1 MSTERLAIS
10 AAVVSSALGGM
21 ALGATRFVI
30 GNTDPITLGAFR
42 YGVGFVF
49 LVPVAL
55 TLGRRWPRGKDWLGV
70 ALLGLLFFGI
80 FPVIYNLSLAYT
92 TAARGALALST
103 LPLLTMVVGA
113 ALGIEGLTARKTLGV
128 LIAVGGVA
136 VALAAGLAQAPAGA
150 WRGDLIMVAGAF
162 CMALYNVW
170 SRPFIAR
177 SGPFEFVTAGM
188 GVGAAC
194 LTLIAGARGGFAA
207 TAAFGAPQWLAIL
220 YLGVFG
226 AALNFYL
233 WVFALER
240 TTPTRVAN
248 TITVNPVTAS
258 LVAALLVHEA
268 IGLDLVI
275 GVIAVF
281 AGIWTASTER
291 PLIGIERKPHG

>member
-10 AAVVSSALGGM
+10 AAVVSSALGGI

-92 TAARGALALST
+92 TAARSALALST

-136 VALAAGLAQAPAGA
+136 VALAAGLTQAPEGA
-150 WRGDLIMVAGAF
+150 WRGDLVMVAGAF

-188 GVGAAC
+188 GVGAVC
-194 LTLIAGARGGFAA
+194 LALIAGAQGGFAA
-207 TAAFGAPQWLAIL
+207 AAAFGAPQWLAIL
-220 YLGVFG
+220 YLGIFG

-275 GVIAVF
+275 GVLAVIG
-281 AGIWTASTER
+281 GIWTASTGR
-291 PLIGIERKPHG
+291 PLIGTERKPHG